1 MGPSKRRPTFATSR
15 HPPFPMIQRED
26 FPYLQSFVINDA
38 YAVKNMTVP
47 VFVSGESFKHLILT
61 GRNGSGKTTVLR
73 AIADVVRNDTSDIES
88 SDTIVARAKN
98 QLATGTNTQDLVAYY
113 QKKVDTLGK
122 VTINYSDSPAS
133 ASQRLLQAKPQT
145 IIAFFEATRKV
156 QVKEVKTI
164 SRDADLA
171 AQLVQDPASPATLF
185 KQYLVNKKVFQVF
198 EVMEGNEAL
207 AQQEAQFFTD
217 LEKLLADIFAYP
229 TLKLEFV
236 RENFEFY
243 IHLAEGRRVTFN
255 QLSAGFSAFLSI
267 LTDLLLRVDLLRKE
281 LKDYRYNPF
290 GFVFI
295 DEPETHLHLEMQYQI
310 LPWLTRLFPNLQFI
324 VATHSPAVASSI
336 KNATVFDLST
346 GEIMGDEAAGSS
358 YSELMLTHFG
368 VKDEYSNVADAIL
381 TDINRIAA
389 LPDHAQARQEFLTLL
404 EERGRY
410 MSPGLRLEV
419 EAQLIGLE

>member
-1 MGPSKRRPTFATSR
+1 
-15 HPPFPMIQRED
+15 MIQRED

-38 YAVKNMTVP
+38 YTVKNLTVP
-47 VFVSGESFKHLILT
+47 VFEAGEPFKHLILT

-73 AIADVVRNDTSDIES
+73 AITAVIRNDNSNAPNS
-88 SDTIVARAKN
+88 AAIVAQAKN
-98 QLATGTNTQDLVAYY
+98 ALATGTQPQNMVNYY
-113 QKKVDTLGK
+113 QQQIDALGK
-122 VTINYSDSPAS
+122 VTINYSGSPGS
-133 ASQRLLQAKPQT
+133 ATQRLIKAKPQT
-145 IIAFFEATRKV
+145 IIAFFEAARKV
-156 QVKEVKTI
+156 QVQDVTTI

-171 AQLVQDPASPATLF
+171 AQLVQDPTSPATLF

-198 EVMEGNEAL
+198 DVMEGNKVL
-207 AQQEAQFFTD
+207 AQREARFFTD
-217 LEKLLADIFAYP
+217 LEKLLADVFSYP
-229 TLKLEFV
+229 ALKLEFV
-236 RENFEFY
+236 REDFEFY
-243 IHLAEGRRVTFN
+243 IHLAKGRRVTFN
-255 QLSAGFSAFLSI
+255 HLSAGFSAFLSI

-281 LKDYRYNPF
+281 LKNYRYDPC

-295 DEPETHLHLEMQYQI
+295 DEPETHLHLEMQYQT

-346 GEIMGDEAAGSS
+346 GEVMGDEAAGSS

-368 VKDEYSNVADAIL
+368 VKDEYSNVADAII

-389 LPDHAQARQEFLTLL
+389 LPDHAQARREFLTLL
-404 EERGRY
+404 EEQGRY

>member
-1 MGPSKRRPTFATSR
+1 
-15 HPPFPMIQRED
+15 MIQRED

-38 YAVKNMTVP
+38 YAVKNLTVP
-47 VFVSGESFKHLILT
+47 VFESGEEFKHLILT
-61 GRNGSGKTTVLR
+61 GRNGSGKTTVLQ
-73 AIADVVRNDTSDIES
+73 AIADVVRNDSSAVTSSAI
-88 SDTIVARAKN
+88 TVTQAKG
-98 QLATGTNTQDLVAYY
+98 QLASRMQPPSIVNHY
-113 QKKVDTLGK
+113 QQQIDTLGK
-122 VTINYSDSPAS
+122 VTIAYSGSRVS
-133 ASQRLLQAKPQT
+133 AAQRLIQSKLQS
-145 IIAFFEATRKV
+145 IFAFFEATRKV
-156 QVKEVKTI
+156 QVQEVSTVTKDT
-164 SRDADLA
+164 DLA
-171 AQLVQDPASPATLF
+171 AKLTKSQPASLF

-207 AQQEAQFFTD
+207 AQQEGHFFTE

-229 TLKLEFV
+229 ALKLEFV

-255 QLSAGFSAFLSI
+255 QLSAGYSAFLSI

-281 LKDYRYNPF
+281 LKDYRYNPC

-346 GEIMGDEAAGSS
+346 GEAMGDEAAGSS

-368 VKDEYSNVADAIL
+368 VKDEYSNVADAIIAN
-381 TDINRIAA
+381 INRIAA
-389 LPDHAQARQEFLTLL
+389 LPDHTQARQEFLTLL
-404 EERGRY
+404 EEQGRY
-410 MSPGLRLEV
+410 MSAGLRLEV

>member
-1 MGPSKRRPTFATSR
+1 
-15 HPPFPMIQRED
+15 MIQRGD

-38 YAVKNMTVP
+38 YAVRNMTVP
-47 VFVSGESFKHLILT
+47 VFRPGEPFKHLILT

-73 AIADVVRNDTSDIES
+73 AIADVVRHDTSNVTLS
-88 SDTIVARAKN
+88 AMTVAHAKD
-98 QLATGTNTQDLVAYY
+98 QIATGMQPQNVVAYY
-113 QKKVDTLGK
+113 QQQVDTLGK
-122 VTINYSDSPAS
+122 ATLNYSGNPNDA
-133 ASQRLLQAKPQT
+133 AHRLIQAKPQT
-145 IIAFFEATRKV
+145 IIAFFEATRQV
-156 QVKEVKTI
+156 QVQDVSTVTKET
-164 SRDADLA
+164 DLA
-171 AQLVQDPASPATLF
+171 ATLTQNPTASATLF

-207 AQQEAQFFTD
+207 AQQEAQFFTE

-229 TLKLEFV
+229 ALRLEFV

-243 IHLAEGRRVTFN
+243 IHLAKGRRVTFN

-267 LTDLLLRVDLLRKE
+267 LTSLLLRVDLLRKE

-346 GEIMGDEAAGSS
+346 GEAMGDEAAGSS

-368 VKDEYSNVADAIL
+368 VKDEYSNVADAIIA
-381 TDINRIAA
+381 DINRIAA
-389 LPDHAQARQEFLTLL
+389 LPNPGQARQEFLTLL